1 MGRKSLPKAAR
12 SPRRGTPP
20 AVPSSSAKK
29 PVVPAGSRAGP
40 GAGARPLGNMARPCN
55 GIGRRK
61 TRRGRCRHGARRLP
75 RPPLLPAPARRNWR
89 AIPNCSPPWQR
100 RWGFSS
106 MAFLSGSAP
115 GTADDELGP
124 DQEVEYSWGFGT
136 GYVWAQKKRT
146 VRTHR
151 VFYAIDDT
159 GGERPN

>member
-1 MGRKSLPKAAR
+1 
-12 SPRRGTPP
+12 
-20 AVPSSSAKK
+20 
-29 PVVPAGSRAGP
+29 
-40 GAGARPLGNMARPCN
+40 
-55 GIGRRK
+55 
-61 TRRGRCRHGARRLP
+61 
-75 RPPLLPAPARRNWR
+75 
-89 AIPNCSPPWQR
+89 
-100 RWGFSS
+100 

-159 GGERPN
+159 GGESPNATWTVGGDTFQLRSVTRDMTYLDKRGVMTCVYEDVGSWSWV